1 MELFPDLARTFID
14 SGSTT
19 ISNPWRPNENEE
31 RKMDGT
37 IIGLVAV
44 IMSLGIP
51 LGAMYTYYRVRKL
64 RTEERLAA
72 IARGVSVPLEPELS
86 QAARSR
92 RWGILFVCG
101 GLGFLVAMGLIA
113 RIEHEP
119 DTWSAAV
126 LGIIPFAIGVGYF
139 LDFTLIRRDLQA
151 S

>member
-1 MELFPDLARTFID
+1 
-14 SGSTT
+14 
-19 ISNPWRPNENEE
+19 
-31 RKMDGT
+31 MDGT

-51 LGAMYTYYRVRKL
+51 LGAMYTYFRVRKL

-72 IARGVSVPLEPELS
+72 IARGVNVPMQPDLS

-92 RWGILFVCG
+92 RAAILLVSG
-101 GLGFLVAMGLIA
+101 ALGFIVMFGFIA
-113 RIEHEP
+113 QIQHDPEVW
-119 DTWSAAV
+119 TAAT
-126 LGIIPFAIGVGYF
+126 LGIVPLAIGIGYF